1 MPFKDILVYLPA
13 YPDTISLGLVDHT
26 VAMCTQLGG
35 KASAVALHVNIPVE
49 SNRLAEILLHLED
62 LAHNEE
68 QRSLETA
75 RTMLARFEAQASAV
89 GLQGKGLVFRS
100 EWFAAPDRVAEIART
115 HDLCIVPYGEG
126 AVAQRSLAEAVIF
139 GSGRPVVVLPAGGG
153 RPSAPDLR
161 KVVIAWDGSRPAARA
176 VADALPILTSAAEVR
191 VLTVLNEKA
200 SATADIAAGLIR
212 HLSEHGISALAET
225 RPAAGDRIGKTL
237 EAYLADHEAG
247 LLVMGAYGHSRM
259 REFILGGAT
268 ESMLAA
274 PPIPVL
280 FSH

>member
-1 MPFKDILVYLPA
+1 MPFKDILAYLPT
-13 YPDTISLGLVDHT
+13 YPDTLSLGLVDRT
-26 VAMCTQLGG
+26 VALCAQLGG

-49 SNRLAEILLHLED
+49 SNHLAEILLHLKG
-62 LAHNEE
+62 LARDEE

-75 RTMLARFEAQASAV
+75 RTILARFEAQASAA

-115 HDLCIVPYGEG
+115 HDLCIVPYGDG

-139 GSGRPVVVLPAGGG
+139 GSGRPVVVVPAGGG
-153 RPSAPDLR
+153 GPGAPDLR
-161 KVVIAWDGSRPAARA
+161 KVVIAWDGGRPAARA

-225 RPAAGDRIGKTL
+225 RPAAGDPIGKAL
-237 EAYLADHEAG
+237 EVYLADHEAG

-268 ESMLAA
+268 ESLLAA
-274 PPIPVL
+274 PQIPIL